1 MPSAPLSASAQ
12 VDDGLVFL
20 PRASAALELLC
31 VALYLTLALVG
42 ACRALSLRADGATF
56 QRSTFQR
63 LMVLFALTRAAS
75 FLGEGVARNLLN
87 RAALCLFFSLVL
99 FQTLFWIDIANPKI
113 STRSRRI
120 WVAFVLANGLFYAA
134 VLGLSVLHEAK
145 VAEAEHAKARLDRS
159 TLWTGVL
166 PVLFIATGSF
176 VSSLG
181 LVYSTWQMRHR
192 VERVLK
198 PSGDGLRRR
207 LDERVE
213 KKLTRALRFTILV
226 MGVCS
231 ALFLLRTIIYI
242 QRPFSHQ
249 GCGDIHSP
257 DVCVVV
263 GYAIPEIVPCVLF
276 LVLMWEVEPTLEI
289 PSRRSLSYNNGRVT
303 SETTPLLD
311 QDVMPPSL
319 LAAAK
324 KFADGFG
331 AAASQAT
338 APVNSP
344 PGSVG
349 GYLALGRRPSPLSL
363 GLGNGVLDR
372 ARRRLEDVVRQ
383 HLGGGNEQQPI
394 NRSSRLDSGSSAGS
408 PSAGEYERQAM
419 QVAISDGSWNNE
431 SRWPVQSV
439 SSTPCAWLSFQCFN
453 LALPSKSSV
462 RSSSFVVLHLMNAET
477 GAVLAEIGRTEIS
490 YSEDPCFHMMLAVEM
505 REQDLLRVSV
515 YSVRNLNSL
524 EDLNS
529 QWLVGDPLVPLSSF
543 MVGSAP
549 AIGRAAIFSLYS
561 PLSRTRSSGEIV
573 IRCEAEVKG
582 LHAGMST
589 GGLERI
595 TRSFMYIGI
604 KSTGSE
610 DNSVNDDAAYSE
622 IAQQMID
629 LASTSQ
635 RTQGKMLVEE
645 ELIESV
651 YTWEVPYQLLQLI
664 LSDLLVKLGSLKHEI
679 ALEDG
684 DDSASSTPSSQLST
698 PSVGGYSLPTVI
710 PASPR
715 ALDTVQEHDR
725 GQADRGQ
732 AKHSPDD
739 SESLKSTASGMSSS
753 LTLENR
759 VRPATSIG
767 MLSEMIIQ
775 IQDDAIERKKRKW
788 RLGLVKTME
797 QYISEVEDSIL
808 RYGATQHA
816 GLTFKPSTMKA
827 DADLRFLALNLH
839 QQLMTVGNAAPTS
852 EKDVQYGDQTSAV
865 RYAHLVNS
873 FVGTLM
879 SSPLH
884 LSRESSVRGQQT
896 DLDSVQFIDDD
907 INDEKDAVL
916 PSPSEESPLEPV
928 EALRRRMISF
938 DSAETIVN
946 KGAAGQDISVPSEQ
960 RRLAETIV
968 AMGITEEEFQS
979 IYGLDDNV
987 ASSDAIDIIADINS
1001 SGSDGD
1007 DLKRA
1012 LLSSGCYSSSQGSM
1026 SGAESK
1032 KASMEIDTNAKG
1044 RPPFYK
1050 HRMYGTTTVGAFAA
1064 HVYGFKSGGVRQ
1076 MREELE
1082 KLHARLVKEAQASS
1096 DLTMDAL
1103 ERKYNELKWDVERR
1117 LEVAFCQAMSALV
1130 TCFQQ
1135 TLYVHTHDH
1144 RDFGPYPLKACGVD
1158 YLEMLTRVGFL
1169 FSVESLLSTYGN
1181 ELGMLGDTEA
1191 AVKELG
1197 CVHIK
1202 LRPVKSPRAA
1212 AFRVSITS
1220 GPSGIVIELPI
1231 ITRRASEF
1239 PDRSMHRVPGQ
1250 DAVSGAIYLP
1260 LSTSE
1265 QKVRAKFLF
1274 QRPIRVVPVI
1284 FSQGMNEMQTVAN
1297 TVGKASLQKEINA
1310 ENVIELEA
1318 YVSKFAEWV
1327 SKKQRRDEASA
1338 PIYGSEDL
1346 DRIQSSL
1353 KALKVSIQLSG
1364 RSKRMAILSLSSS
1377 IARSVGGGR
1386 VAMCKSAK
1394 DRTSM
1399 SITLEEANLLV
1410 RSHGLLADDMETF
1423 TNLLRTYGVR
1433 RENARKNIGKAQ
1445 YCFSALQNYMLPPDY
1460 QCPPGTGGGSRAY
1473 S

>member
-1 MPSAPLSASAQ
+1 MESAP

-20 PRASAALELLC
+20 PQASSGLELLC
-31 VALYLTLALVG
+31 VALYLSLALVA
-42 ACRALSLRADGATF
+42 ACRALSQGSTF
-56 QRSTFQR
+56 HRSQRSTFQR
-63 LMVLFALTRAAS
+63 LMVLFAVTRAAS
-75 FLGEGVARNLLN
+75 FVSEGLARNLLN

-99 FQTLFWIDIANPKI
+99 FQTLLWIDIANPKV

-120 WVAFVLANGLFYAA
+120 WIAFVVANGLFYAA
-134 VLGLSVLHEAK
+134 VLGLSVMHEAK
-145 VAEAEHAKARLDRS
+145 VAQARHSKSRLNRS

-181 LVYSTWQMRHR
+181 LVYSTWKMRHR

-198 PSGDGLRRR
+198 PSGNGLRRR

-213 KKLTRALRFTILV
+213 KKLTSALRFTSVV
-226 MGVCS
+226 MGACS
-231 ALFLLRTIIYI
+231 VLFFLRTIIYV

-263 GYAIPEIVPCVLF
+263 GYVIPEIVPCVLF

-289 PSRRSLSYNNGRVT
+289 PSRRSLSYTKGRVT

-311 QDVMPPSL
+311 NEAMPPPL
-319 LAAAK
+319 LVAAK
-324 KFADGFG
+324 EFTDRIGT
-331 AAASQAT
+331 ASKSAVTQ
-338 APVNSP
+338 PNSP
-344 PGSVG
+344 PGSQS
-349 GYLALGRRPSPLSL
+349 GYFTVGRRPSPLSL
-363 GLGNGVLDR
+363 GLGNGVLGR
-372 ARRRLEDVVRQ
+372 ARRRLELVVRQ
-383 HLGGGNEQQPI
+383 HLGGASNEQQSLEGTSI
-394 NRSSRLDSGSSAGS
+394 LDLANSAYLPLGSF
-408 PSAGEYERQAM
+408 EYERQAK
-419 QVAISDGSWNNE
+419 QVTSSDDPW
-431 SRWPVQSV
+431 RWPAQSA
-439 SSTPCAWLSFQCFN
+439 SSTPCAWFSFQCFN
-453 LALPSKSSV
+453 LTLPSKSSV
-462 RSSSFVVLHLMNAET
+462 TSSSFVVLHLMNAET
-477 GAVLAEIGRTEIS
+477 GAVIAEIGRTEIS
-490 YSEDPCFHMMLAVEM
+490 HSEDPCFHMMLAVDM
-505 REQDLLRVSV
+505 REQDLLRASV
-515 YSVRNLNSL
+515 YSVRNPNSL
-524 EDLNS
+524 QNLDS

-543 MVGSAP
+543 MTGSLP
-549 AIGRAAIFSLYS
+549 TIGRAAIFSLYS

-589 GGLERI
+589 DGLERI

-604 KSTGSE
+604 KSTDAE
-610 DNSVNDDAAYSE
+610 DHDDSAYSE
-622 IAQQMID
+622 IAQQMIN

-635 RTQGKMLVEE
+635 RSQGKVLVEE

-664 LSDLLVKLGSLKHEI
+664 LSDLLMKLDSLKREI

-684 DDSASSTPSSQLST
+684 DESSSSTPSSQLST
-698 PSVGGYSLPTVI
+698 PSVGGYSMPSVI
-710 PASPR
+710 TTPR
-715 ALDTVQEHDR
+715 ALGTVEEHDTS
-725 GQADRGQ
+725 QTMQ
-732 AKHSPDD
+732 SSED
-739 SESLKSTASGMSSS
+739 SESLNSVTPGLSSS

-788 RLGLVKTME
+788 RLDLVKTME

-839 QQLMTVGNAAPTS
+839 QQLLTVGNAAPTS
-852 EKDVQYGDQTSAV
+852 EKDVQYGDQSSAA
-865 RYAHLVNS
+865 RYARLVNS
-873 FVGTLM
+873 FVGTLL

-884 LSRESSVRGQQT
+884 LSRKASMRDQQT
-896 DLDSVQFIDDD
+896 DLGSVLFVDADKS
-907 INDEKDAVL
+907 DENEVAS
-916 PSPSEESPLEPV
+916 PSASEESPLEPV
-928 EALRRRMISF
+928 EALRRRVISF

-946 KGAAGQDISVPSEQ
+946 KRAAGQDVSVPSEQ
-960 RRLAETIV
+960 RKLAETIV
-968 AMGITEEEFQS
+968 AMGITEEEFQR
-979 IYGLDDNV
+979 IYGLDENV
-987 ASSDAIDIIADINS
+987 GVSDAIDIVAKITLNEAECEEV
-1001 SGSDGD
+1001 
-1007 DLKRA
+1007 KRA
-1012 LLSSGCYSSSQGSM
+1012 VPSSWGGSSYRGSM
-1026 SGAESK
+1026 PDVELK
-1032 KASMEIDTNAKG
+1032 KAAMTIDTNARN
-1044 RPPFYK
+1044 RPPFYR

-1076 MREELE
+1076 MRAELE

-1144 RDFGPYPLKACGVD
+1144 RDFGPHPLKACGID

-1169 FSVESLLSTYGN
+1169 FSAESLLSTYGN

-1191 AVKELG
+1191 AVKELAR
-1197 CVHIK
+1197 VHVK

-1212 AFRVSITS
+1212 TFRVSITS

-1260 LSTSE
+1260 LSTPE
-1265 QKVRAKFLF
+1265 QKMRAKFLF
-1274 QRPIRVVPVI
+1274 QKPIRVIPVI
-1284 FSQGMNEMQTVAN
+1284 FSQGLNEMQTVAN

-1310 ENVIELEA
+1310 ENVVELES
-1318 YVSKFAEWV
+1318 YVKNFAEWV
-1327 SKKQRRDEASA
+1327 TKKQCRETSI
-1338 PIYGSEDL
+1338 PIYDMEDL
-1346 DRIQSSL
+1346 DRIQTSL
-1353 KALKVSIQLSG
+1353 VALKLSIQLSG
-1364 RSKRMAILSLSSS
+1364 RSKRMAILSLSSA

-1386 VAMCKSAK
+1386 VTMCKSAK

-1423 TNLLRTYGVR
+1423 TDLLRTYGVR

-1445 YCFSALQNYMLPPDY
+1445 YCFSALQNYMLPQDY